1 MQMNRNDVGPSL
13 EHDEGQWEPIPAREG
28 AVALAPCPNRH
39 KEGTCGMCIVDLPLD
54 RAPRRP
60 DITRSVCRGA
70 ARHLRERGFATITE
84 MTFANGRR
92 GDIVALSP
100 SGDLLVVEVKSGIE
114 DYRIDGKWPDYRDY
128 CDAFCFAVAP
138 EFPAEILPEDVGL
151 IVADGYGGALIR
163 EAPRHPLA
171 PARRK
176 ALTIAFGRLA
186 AARLAGL
193 EDPAAP
199 R

>member
-13 EHDEGQWEPIPAREG
+13 EHDEGQWEPNPAREG
-28 AVALAPCPNRH
+28 AVALEPCPNRH
-39 KEGTCGMCIVDLPLD
+39 KEGTCGMSIVDLPLD

-128 CDAFCFAVAP
+128 CDAFLFAVAP